1 MISRSELLEA
11 VETGRPYLVAVAKDY
26 AGRLAGEVISR
37 HRTRSGA
44 GRKQKTRRGA
54 WEVVG
59 AARQLRIA

>member
-1 MISRSELLEA
+1 MISRSDLLEA

-26 AGRLAGEVISR
+26 AGRVAGEVISR

-44 GRKQKTRRGA
+44 ERKQKTRRGV
-54 WEVVG
+54 WQVVD

>member
-1 MISRSELLEA
+1 MIARADLLEA
-11 VETGRPYLVAVAKDY
+11 VETGRPYLVAVATGY

-44 GRKQKTRRGA
+44 ERKQKTRRGV
-54 WEVVG
+54 WSVVD